1 MFEHMKS
8 LIVGRWWL
16 IALFSFISVI
26 SFGQSDTAKPHY
38 GFGPPIIVLDSS
50 AISQWINKYT
60 SQPNKKRIRLLIAGN
75 LVAYTGSMLALNE
88 IWYKDYPRT
97 HFHFFND
104 NHEWQQVD
112 KFGHAYSAYVAS
124 RASMEMWR
132 WAGAKRS
139 QRIWIGGMSGAFYQ
153 TVIETLDGFSA
164 EWGWSWGDFAANMFG
179 SGMLVS
185 QELLWDEQ
193 RISYK
198 FSTTKRS
205 YPSGELGKRASELYG
220 KTFPERMFKD
230 YNAQTLWLSAN
241 LKSFFKKSTLPSW
254 LNIAVGYG
262 ADGMYGGDDNTWT
275 DKNGLFHDRSDIQRY
290 RQFYL
295 SPDIDL
301 TRIKTKSKPLKL
313 ALFVLNCF
321 KIPAPALELSQGKLK
336 GHWIHY

>member
-1 MFEHMKS
+1 MFEHMNQ
-8 LIVGRWWL
+8 LAVGRWQL
-16 IALFSFISVI
+16 TVLFALCSALSLGQDSLKVQGDSIKQGQLAFSVPRS
-26 SFGQSDTAKPHY
+26 TT
-38 GFGPPIIVLDSS
+38 
-50 AISQWINKYT
+50 NE
-60 SQPNKKRIRLLIAGN
+60 QPSTKKKRIKLLAAGN
-75 LVAYTGSMLALNE
+75 LIAYTGSMTALYQ
-88 IWYKDYPRT
+88 IWYKDYPQT

-112 KFGHAYSAYVAS
+112 KVGHAFSAYTAS

-132 WAGAKRS
+132 WAGLKRN

-164 EWGWSWGDFAANMFG
+164 EWGWSWGDFGANMFG

-185 QELLWDEQ
+185 QEL
-193 RISYK
+193 
-198 FSTTKRS
+198 
-205 YPSGELGKRASELYG
+205 GKRANELYG
-220 KTFPERMFKD
+220 KSLGERMFKD

-241 LKSFFKKSTLPSW
+241 LRSFFKKSTLPSW

-275 DKNGLFHDRSDIQRY
+275 DKTGLFHDRTDIQRY

-301 TRIKTKSKPLKL
+301 TRIKTKSKPLKV